1 MLLIFKFSSDKLSL
15 ENLAISYKHRITLYY
30 LYLGESKMN
39 NVSFIISVDSS
50 YEMLSNFFE
59 TFLNDDFVKD
69 SEVVVVNDCVDN
81 ISILNHLNQLN
92 NKNDNITVI
101 NLKTKSG

>member
-1 MLLIFKFSSDKLSL
+1 MYNNI
-15 ENLAISYKHRITLYY
+15 IRTQHRITLYY

-59 TFLNDDFVKD
+59 AFLNYDFVKD
-69 SEVVVVNDCVDN
+69 SEVVIVNDCVDN
-81 ISILNHLNQLN
+81 ISILNPLS
-92 NKNDNITVI
+92 T
-101 NLKTKSG
+101 T

>member
-50 YEMLSNFFE
+50 YEMLSNFF
-59 TFLNDDFVKD
+59 DF
-69 SEVVVVNDCVDN
+69 SMMT
-81 ISILNHLNQLN
+81 L
-92 NKNDNITVI
+92 
-101 NLKTKSG
+101 LKIAKWLL